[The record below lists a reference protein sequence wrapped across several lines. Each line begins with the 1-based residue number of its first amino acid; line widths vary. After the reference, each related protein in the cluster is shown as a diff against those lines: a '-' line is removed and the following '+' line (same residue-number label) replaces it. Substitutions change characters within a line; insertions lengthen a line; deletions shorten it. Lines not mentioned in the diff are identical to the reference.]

1 MKVRL
6 TLLMVIMMLLATI
19 VFADNFSQDINKT
32 NGNPSPVDLITRS
45 SVNQFTAGET
55 NSRIDDYINQ
65 DEQIYLDKDSGVV
78 KVLRVNQKDLVN
90 DYVTAL
96 VQFKNI
102 HPRELRGVVR
112 DICGLE
118 GGNAD
123 VFQDKVAGQY
133 YLQVVCPKFQLPYI
147 VDALTQLDQPGIS
160 ETSDGSAL
168 LYYKAKFRRAVDLI
182 NATTVYATPK
192 TLKTPDTDNNAVMV
206 SDAPCGIPLVQL
218 GFTSADIPP
227 SQIAIDTKIYEVD
240 ISNDAKLGVDFV
252 AWKNGP
258 GRTLFE
264 TILTNNHTHES
275 GKLEYDIN
283 DVDFNDLFHSKAHEH
298 WKYTSYDALLTSSF
312 VDFLQ
317 SKGKAKLVTKSM
329 LTTKSGNFT
338 EIASVDQVL
347 AFNIKYD
354 PTVNYD
360 NVLTVYSVG
369 DKPNESISDN
379 GLVVAVPDLH
389 NRTLNYSKNPE
400 NVGVY
405 VGLLPF
411 VGLETTELGITVH
424 ISDITDYTNKGI
436 PIINHRFVDSY
447 VRLKDGE
454 PFVLGGLKRQHNI
467 KSVNKVPFLGSL
479 PVLGWLFGGETE
491 SKGETMIVIT
501 LVPHTSTSTE
511 SKLEVPEEYKTI
523 IAQVEGSQPLPL
535 PENCFGF
542 DQWLL
547 DKEK

>member
-96 VQFKNI
+96 IQFKNI

-147 VDALTQLDQPGIS
+147 VDALSQLDQPGIS

-168 LYYKAKFRRAVDLI
+168 LYYKAKFRRAIDLI

-192 TLKTPDTDNNAVMV
+192 TLKTPDIDNNAVQV
-206 SDAPCGIPLVQL
+206 SDQPCGIPLIQL
-218 GFTSADIPP
+218 GFTHADIPP
-227 SQIAIDTKIYEVD
+227 SQIAIDAKIYEVD

-264 TILTNNHTHES
+264 TIISNSHTHES
-275 GKLEYDIN
+275 IKTDFDIN
-283 DVDFNDLFHSKAHEH
+283 NVDISDIFHSKAHEH
-298 WKYTSYDALLTSSF
+298 WKYTSYNALATSAF

-317 SKGKAKLVTKSM
+317 SKGKAKLVTKSC

-347 AFNIKYD
+347 AFDARYNPNNTTYKTLI
-354 PTVNYD
+354 
-360 NVLTVYSVG
+360 YSLDEGG
-369 DKPNESISDN
+369 DEAEVITT
-379 GLVVAVPDLH
+379 VPDLH
-389 NRTLNYSKNPE
+389 ARTLNYRNSGS
-400 NVGVY
+400 VGVY

-411 VGLETTELGITVH
+411 VGLETTELGVTVH
-424 ISDITDYTNKGI
+424 ISDVSDYTNKGA

-454 PFVLGGLKRQHNI
+454 PFVLGGLKRQHTVKN
-467 KSVNKVPFLGSL
+467 VNKVPFLGSL
-479 PVLGWLFGGETE
+479 PVLGWLFGGETM
-491 SKGETMIVIT
+491 SKGETMIVVT

-511 SKLEVPEEYKTI
+511 SKLEMPEEYKTI

>member
-6 TLLMVIMMLLATI
+6 TLLMVIIMLLTTI
-19 VFADNFSQDINKT
+19 VFADNLSQDITKKS
-32 NGNPSPVDLITRS
+32 GNPSPVDRVTGS
-45 SVNQFTAGET
+45 SVNQFTTGET
-55 NSRIDDYINQ
+55 NSRVDDYIMQ
-65 DEQIYLDKDSGVV
+65 DEQINLDKDSGVV
-78 KVLRVNQKDLVN
+78 KVLRVNQKNLIN

-96 VQFKNI
+96 IQFKNV
-102 HPRELRGVVR
+102 HPRELRGVTR

-123 VFQDKVAGQY
+123 VLQDKAGGNY
-133 YLQVVCPKFQLPYI
+133 YLQVVCPAFQLPYI
-147 VDALTQLDQPGIS
+147 ETALTQLDQPWVS
-160 ETSDGSAL
+160 EGNDGSAT
-168 LYYKAKFRRAVDLI
+168 LYYKAKFRRAADLI
-182 NATTVYATPK
+182 AATALYATPK

-206 SDAPCGIPLVQL
+206 TDAPCGIPLVQL
-218 GFTSADIPP
+218 GFTHADIPA
-227 SQIAIDTKIYEVD
+227 SQIAIDAKIYEVD

-264 TILTNNHTHES
+264 TILSNSHTHES
-275 GKLEYDIN
+275 IKTDFDIDN
-283 DVDFNDLFHSKAHEH
+283 VDISDIFHSEAHDH
-298 WKYTSYDALLTSSF
+298 WKYTSYNALATSAF

-338 EIASVDQVL
+338 EIASVDQIL
-347 AFNIKYD
+347 AFDARYD
-354 PTVNYD
+354 PTGTTYKD
-360 NVLTVYSVG
+360 LVYSLYEEG
-369 DKPNESISDN
+369 DEAEVI
-379 GLVVAVPDLH
+379 VTVPDLH
-389 NRTLNYSKNPE
+389 NRTLNYRNAG
-400 NVGVY
+400 VIGVY

-424 ISDITDYTNKGI
+424 ISDVTDYTNKGA
-436 PIINHRFVDSY
+436 PIINHRFIDSY

-454 PFVLGGLKRQHNI
+454 PFVLGGLKRQHTV
-467 KSVNKVPFLGSL
+467 KDVNKVPFLGSL
-479 PVLGWLFGGETE
+479 PVLGWLFGGETV

-501 LVPHTSTSTE
+501 LVPHTSTSSE
-511 SKLEVPEEYKTI
+511 SKIEMPEEYKTI
-523 IAQVEGSQPLPL
+523 IAQVEGSEPLPL
-535 PENCFGF
+535 PENRFGF

>member
-6 TLLMVIMMLLATI
+6 TLLMVIIMLLATI
-19 VFADNFSQDINKT
+19 AFADNFSQDINKT
-32 NGNPSPVDLITRS
+32 SGNPSPVDRVTGS
-45 SVNQFTAGET
+45 SVNQFSHKET

-65 DEQIYLDKDSGVV
+65 DEQINLDKDSGVV
-78 KVLRVNQKDLVN
+78 KVLRVNQKNLVN

-96 VQFKNI
+96 IQFKNI

-133 YLQVVCPKFQLPYI
+133 YLQVVCPEFQLPYI

-160 ETSDGSAL
+160 ETSDGSAT
-168 LYYKAKFRRAVDLI
+168 LYYKAKFRRAIDLI
-182 NATTVYATPK
+182 NATTVYVTPK
-192 TLKTPDTDNNAVMV
+192 TLKIPDTDNNAVQV
-206 SDAPCGIPLVQL
+206 SDQPCGIPLVQL
-218 GFTSADIPP
+218 GFTHADIPP
-227 SQIAIDTKIYEVD
+227 SQITIDAKIYEVD

-275 GKLEYDIN
+275 SKLDFDIN

-298 WKYTSYDALLTSSF
+298 WKYTSYNALATSAF

-317 SKGKAKLVTKSM
+317 SKGKAKLVTKSA

-347 AFNIKYD
+347 AFDVRYD
-354 PTVNYD
+354 PTNLNNPIFDYD
-360 NVLTVYSVG
+360 PGDDTV
-369 DKPNESISDN
+369 DEIITIT
-379 GLVVAVPDLH
+379 DLH
-389 NRTLNYSKNPE
+389 NRTLNYRNAGT
-400 NVGVY
+400 VGVY

-424 ISDITDYTNKGI
+424 ISDISDYTNKGA
-436 PIINHRFVDSY
+436 PIIKHRFVDSY

-454 PFVLGGLKRQHNI
+454 PFVLGGLKRQHTVKN
-467 KSVNKVPFLGSL
+467 VNKVPFLGSL

-511 SKLEVPEEYKTI
+511 SKLEMPEEYKTI
-523 IAQVEGSQPLPL
+523 IAQVEGSEPLPL
-535 PENCFGF
+535 PENRFGF